1 MTTIKAINKI
11 ERMKDWPQDYNFD
24 EDELQA
30 LQLANI
36 ALIKCLKEKKV
47 VIIRPTIKLDTI
59 AMQFYSDKF
68 KKEFKEGLIFMP
80 EYFEAIVVEEA
91 GEIKIEGGQT

>member
-1 MTTIKAINKI
+1 MTTIEAISKI

-30 LQLANI
+30 LRLANI
-36 ALIKCLKEKKV
+36 ALVEHMKQKKV
-47 VIIRPTIKLDTI
+47 VIIRPTIRLDSV
-59 AMQFYSDKF
+59 AMQFYCDKF

-91 GEIKIEGGQT
+91 GDIKIEGGQT